1 MLCMQYSFVL
11 PSGYDMALI
20 RNRIESK
27 GHLLNGFHGLK
38 FKAYL
43 YACQDE
49 NQPDSENLYAPFY
62 LWENSNGMSE
72 FLCSAGF
79 ARLCR
84 DFGVPSV
91 KTWVPWFSGLQD
103 NIAVAKYAR
112 REIVPIQAYGDLA
125 KLKTQ
130 ETARAGQLLSEHGA
144 LASLVAFEPT
154 NWSLI
159 RFSLWHDRP
168 LPGEHPAL
176 LYHIGYIAQ

>member
-11 PSGYDMALI
+11 PAGYDMALI

-27 GHLLNGFHGLK
+27 GHLLNGFNGLK

-49 NQPDSENLYAPFY
+49 NQSASENLYAPFY
-62 LWENSNGMSE
+62 LWENSEGMNE

-103 NIAVAKYAR
+103 AIREAKYAS
-112 REIVPIQAYGDLA
+112 REIVPIPAYRDLA
-125 KLKTQ
+125 ELKAQ
-130 ETARAGQLLSEHGA
+130 EITRASRLISDQGA

-154 NWSLI
+154 GWSLV

-168 LPGEHPAL
+168 LPAEYPAQI
-176 LYHIGYIAQ
+176 YNVGYIAR